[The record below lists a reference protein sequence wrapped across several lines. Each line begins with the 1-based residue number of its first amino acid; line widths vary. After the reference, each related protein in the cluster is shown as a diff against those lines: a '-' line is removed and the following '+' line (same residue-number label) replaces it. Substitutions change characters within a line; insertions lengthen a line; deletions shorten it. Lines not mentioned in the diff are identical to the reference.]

1 LRIKNAS
8 RLHTYF
14 TYTSRSTTNVPGP
27 IIWVP
32 VVSLLAAD
40 VIEEDPVVA
49 VVGAVANNP
58 SMVQFLLRMDHITIK
73 TPNPKC
79 RLYWCVIEFTD

>member
-1 LRIKNAS
+1 MR
-8 RLHTYF
+8 RGYF
-14 TYTSRSTTNVPGP
+14 IYTDKSTSGPGP

-58 SMVQFLLRMDHITIK
+58 SMVQFLLR
-73 TPNPKC
+73 
-79 RLYWCVIEFTD
+79 VQG

>member
-1 LRIKNAS
+1 MLRD
-8 RLHTYF
+8 YF
-14 TYTSRSTTNVPGP
+14 TFSWYKYSVPGP

-58 SMVQFLLRMDHITIK
+58 SMVQFLLRVQGS
-73 TPNPKC
+73 
-79 RLYWCVIEFTD
+79 RE